1 LTQKGLGAKLKNMM
15 NNNEYETVFELR
27 NEISK
32 LVNQY
37 NKLGSMPFDTGFGDC
52 LFPSE
57 LNMIEAIHTNKGKT
71 VTELCIYFGITKG
84 AVSQTITKLINKGYV
99 SKTRSLSNK
108 KELIIEL
115 TQKGIQTFN
124 NHDQFHRR
132 MDEEIAGYIKTVPA
146 NKIQDFKQM
155 LSLISQHIEKYSNL
169 QDKQI

>member
-1 LTQKGLGAKLKNMM
+1 MM
-15 NNNEYETVFELR
+15 NNKEYNTVLEFR
-27 NEISK
+27 NEIAK

-37 NKLGSMPFDTGFGDC
+37 NKLENMPFDTGLGDY

-57 LNMIEAIHTNKGKT
+57 LNMIEAIHTNKGRT

-115 TQKGIQTFN
+115 TQKGIQAFDK
-124 NHDQFHRR
+124 HDQFHRH
-132 MDEEIAGYIKTVPA
+132 MDEEILGYIKTIPDDQL
-146 NKIQDFKQM
+146 QDFKQM

>member
-1 LTQKGLGAKLKNMM
+1 M
-15 NNNEYETVFELR
+15 NDNEYKIVLEFR

-37 NKLGSMPFDTGFGDC
+37 NKLENMPFDTGLGDC

-57 LNMIEAIHTNKGKT
+57 LNMIEAIHTNKGRT

-115 TQKGIQTFN
+115 TQKGIQAFDS
-124 NHDQFHRR
+124 HDQFHRR
-132 MDEEIAGYIKTVPA
+132 MDEEIARYIKSIPA
-146 NKIQDFKQM
+146 DKMQDFKQM

-169 QDKQI
+169 QDKHI

>member
-1 LTQKGLGAKLKNMM
+1 M
-15 NNNEYETVFELR
+15 NDNEYKAVLELR

-37 NKLGSMPFDTGFGDC
+37 NKLENMPFDTGLGDY

-57 LNMIEAIHTNKGKT
+57 FNMIEAIHMNKGGT

-115 TQKGIQTFN
+115 TQKGILASDR
-124 NHDQFHRR
+124 HDQFHRR
-132 MDEEIAGYIKTVPA
+132 MDEEMAEYIKTIPA
-146 NKIQDFKQM
+146 DKLQDFKQM